1 MSLKN
6 ISLVGR
12 WPALLSRGLSGIIS
26 HRQPLCMAVAV
37 QHYSYVD
44 LLIHGVEIAMAGR
57 CTGTV
62 SWGEGLK
69 GSRNYCL
76 QATGALKSTS
86 TLGYNSILQHTDNI
100 GKR

>member
-57 CTGTV
+57 CTGKLGRGAEGIEELLPP
-62 SWGEGLK
+62 SNWGLEVNQYAWVQL
-69 GSRNYCL
+69 
-76 QATGALKSTS
+76 
-86 TLGYNSILQHTDNI
+86 NI
-100 GKR
+100 TAHR